1 MSHDST
7 QYVIIGTFASPHGVR
22 GWIKINS
29 ATSPFDAIN
38 NYQPWLVET
47 NTGWQPI
54 KLLETKISGKNMIAL
69 LADYADRESVALLT
83 GKQIATLR
91 SQLPALSD
99 AAIYW
104 ADLEGLEVI
113 NQQGVVLGKVDYL
126 FATGSNDV
134 LVVVGKKRHL
144 IPYIKNNIVLKVDLS
159 NRQIIV
165 DWDPDF

>member
-1 MSHDST
+1 
-7 QYVIIGTFASPHGVR
+7 
-22 GWIKINS
+22 
-29 ATSPFDAIN
+29 
-38 NYQPWLVET
+38 
-47 NTGWQPI
+47 
-54 KLLETKISGKNMIAL
+54 MIAL